1 MFTNY
6 LKATYRHLIKNKINF
21 LFKLGGLT
29 LALFSF
35 LVIAL
40 YVSFQL
46 SFDKYHYDYENIYR
60 VNSNRDEDGKME
72 QYAMVP
78 PAIGPAIKAGFPEIR
93 SFTRLSESN
102 RAFIR
107 YNEKL
112 MRLRGFAEADSS
124 LFNVFTFEFIKGD
137 RRALSRPG
145 TIVLTSSLSIRIFGD
160 EDPIG
165 KLISFPDRQNKSLEV
180 AAIIKDLPA
189 NTHLNFSAVMPF
201 NAFEG
206 GNNPSNDS
214 WEITWDGSVHLYVR
228 LNHQENP
235 NQFSD
240 KINPVIAKNVAKRED
255 GGEKKFSVFLQPIT
269 EIYLGPNMNMEFFE
283 NGNGLYVYIFSLLSI
298 FLLVIASFNYINLS
312 IADFHSRSKEI
323 GVRKILGARKK
334 QIAFQVTLET
344 LFLCFLGLLI
354 SLIILYLLFP
364 KVLVLLDP
372 NLKLEILLN
381 TNVMALIIFTVLF
394 LAAFSTAYPA
404 FQLSMNNPISDLSK
418 GVGFGNSL
426 SISKTLLLFQFII
439 SIICISATLIVGSQV
454 DYINTKDLGYDRT
467 NLISLI
473 MPDEY
478 PLEKAAVLKDE
489 VSRLTG
495 VVSTSY
501 SHYHM
506 TGVPYFKGEYEV
518 EADDAM
524 KQTLI
529 SEVFVDHDFL
539 KTMGVKTLLGRNF
552 DINNPADSHKAF
564 IVNETAVKEFGWTDP
579 LGKKIRVKQT
589 RGEIEKWEGIV
600 VGVVQD
606 FNTRP
611 LREKVEPVVMRLPY
625 DSWPGYCLNVRID
638 RSISEA
644 LPLLKTTYEKV
655 IEGFPIDYRIVGDMY
670 DSQYRDENKALA
682 ALQVGAWMVA
692 LISSIG
698 IFSLSAYMSI
708 RRMKEFGIR
717 KVLGATSRQITLLH
731 VGGFMKIVLVANV
744 IALPIAYWLMKEWL
758 VGFAYRTNLGGIIFI
773 TVTAISFL
781 LVIVS
786 AGYSSLRAGKMNPV
800 DVIKIQ

>member
-6 LKATYRHLIKNKINF
+6 LKATYRHLIKSKINF

-46 SFDKYHYDYENIYR
+46 SFDKYHYEYENIYR
-60 VNSNRDEDGKME
+60 INSNRDEEGKME
-72 QYAMVP
+72 EYAMVP
-78 PAIGPAIKAGFPEIR
+78 PAIGPAIKAEFPEIR
-93 SFTRLSESN
+93 AFSRLSESS

-112 MRLRGFAEADSS
+112 MRLSGFVEADSS
-124 LFNVFTFEFIKGD
+124 LFNVFTFDFIKGD
-137 RRALSRPG
+137 RHALSRPG
-145 TIVLTSSLSIRIFGD
+145 TIVLTSSIAIQIFGD

-165 KLISFPDRQNKSLEV
+165 KLISFPDRQNKTLEV
-180 AAIIKDLPA
+180 AAIINDLPA
-189 NTHLNFSAVMPF
+189 NTHLKIRAITPF
-201 NAFEG
+201 HAFQAD
-206 GNNPSNDS
+206 NSVSNDS
-214 WEITWDGSVHLYVR
+214 WEISWDGSVHLYVR

-235 NQFSD
+235 KQFSD
-240 KINPVIAKNVAKRED
+240 KINPLIARNIAKRED

-283 NGNGLYVYIFSLLSI
+283 KGNGLYVYIFSLLGI
-298 FLLVIASFNYINLS
+298 FLLVIASINYINLS
-312 IADFHSRSKEI
+312 IADFNSRSKEI

-344 LFLCFLGLLI
+344 VFLCFSGLLI
-354 SLIILYLLFP
+354 SLIALYLLFP

-372 NLKLEILLN
+372 NLKLEMLLD
-381 TNVMALIIFTVLF
+381 TNVMFLITLTVLL

-404 FQLSMNNPISDLSK
+404 FRLSMNSPMSDLSK
-418 GVGFGNSL
+418 GVGLGNNL

-439 SIICISATLIVGSQV
+439 SIICISATLIVGKQV
-454 DYINTKDLGYDRT
+454 DYIQTKDLGYDRH

-478 PLEKAAVLKDE
+478 PLEKAPVLKNE
-489 VSRLTG
+489 VDKLTG
-495 VVSTSY
+495 VISTSY

-518 EADDAM
+518 EVNDEM
-524 KQTLI
+524 KQVLI
-529 SEVFVDHDFL
+529 SEVFVDHDFSR
-539 KTMGVKTLLGRNF
+539 TMGVKILLGRNF
-552 DINNPADSHKAF
+552 DVNNPADSHKAF
-564 IVNETAVKEFGWTDP
+564 IVNETAVKEFGWADP
-579 LGKKIRVKQT
+579 LGKKIRVKQAE
-589 RGEIEKWEGIV
+589 GEIEKWEGTV
-600 VGVVQD
+600 VGVIQD

-625 DSWPGYCLNVRID
+625 DSWPGYCLNVKVD
-638 RSISEA
+638 RPISET
-644 LPLLKTTYEKV
+644 LPLLKTTFEKV
-655 IEGFPIDYRIVGDMY
+655 IQGFPVDYRIVEDMY
-670 DSQYRDENKALA
+670 NNQYKEENKALT
-682 ALQVGAWMVA
+682 ALQIATWMVA

-698 IFSLSAYMSI
+698 IFSLSIYMSI

-731 VGGFMKIVLVANV
+731 VGSFMKIVLFAN
-744 IALPIAYWLMKEWL
+744 IISLPIAYWLMKEWL
-758 VGFAYRTNLGGIIFI
+758 AGFAYRTNAGGLIFI
-773 TVTAISFL
+773 AVTAISFL
-781 LVIVS
+781 LVIIS
-786 AGYSSLRAGKMNPV
+786 AGYSSVRAGKMNPV

>member
-1 MFTNY
+1 MFSNY
-6 LKATYRHLIKNKINF
+6 LKATYRHLIKSKINF

-46 SFDKYHYDYENIYR
+46 SFDKYHLDYENIYR

-72 QYAMVP
+72 LYAMVP
-78 PAIGPAIKAGFPEIR
+78 PAIGPALKTEFPEVK
-93 SFTRLSESN
+93 SFTRLTESS
-102 RAFIR
+102 RAFIK

-112 MRLRGFAEADSS
+112 MRLRGFVEADTS
-124 LFNVFTFEFIKGD
+124 LFNVFTFEFIEGD
-137 RRALSRPG
+137 RHALNRPG
-145 TIVLTSSLSIRIFGD
+145 TIILTSSISKQIFGD

-165 KLISFPDRQNKSLEV
+165 KLISFPDKQNKSLEV

-189 NTHLNFSAVMPF
+189 NTHLKISAIMPF
-201 NAFEG
+201 NAFQG
-206 GNNPSNDS
+206 DNNQSLNS
-214 WEITWDGSVHLYVR
+214 WEISWDGSINLYVR
-228 LNHQENP
+228 LNLQENP
-235 NQFSD
+235 DQFSD
-240 KINPVIAKNVAKRED
+240 KINPLIAKNIAKRED
-255 GGEKKFSVFLQPIT
+255 GREKKFSVFLQPIS

-283 NGNGLYVYIFSLLSI
+283 KGNGLYVYIFSLLGI
-298 FLLVIASFNYINLS
+298 FLLVIASINYINLS
-312 IADFHSRSKEI
+312 IADFNSRSKEI
-323 GVRKILGARKK
+323 GVRKILGAQKK
-334 QIAFQVTLET
+334 QIAFQVTLEA
-344 LFLCFLGLLI
+344 LFLCFVGLLI
-354 SLIILYLLFP
+354 SLTILYFLFP

-372 NLKLEILLN
+372 NLKLEMLLD
-381 TNVMALIIFTVLF
+381 TNVVVLITLTVLF

-404 FQLSMNNPISDLSK
+404 FKLSMNSPMSDLNK

-454 DYINTKDLGYDRT
+454 DYIQTKDLGYDRH

-473 MPDEY
+473 MPDDY
-478 PLEKAAVLKDE
+478 PLEKAPVLKDE

-518 EADDAM
+518 EIDNAM
-524 KQTLI
+524 KQMSV
-529 SEVFVDHDFL
+529 SEVFVDHDFF
-539 KTMGVKTLLGRNF
+539 KTMGVKIILGRSF

-579 LGKKIRVKQT
+579 IGKKIKVKQAQ
-589 RGEIEKWEGIV
+589 GDIEKWDGIV
-600 VGVVQD
+600 VGVTQD

-625 DSWPGYCLNVRID
+625 DSWPGYCLNVKID
-638 RSISEA
+638 RTISET

-655 IEGFPIDYRIVGDMY
+655 IQGFPIDYRIVEDMY
-670 DSQYRDENKALA
+670 DSQYKEEDKALT
-682 ALQVGAWMVA
+682 ALQAGTWMVA

-698 IFSLSAYMSI
+698 IFSLSVYMSI

-717 KVLGATSRQITLLH
+717 KVLGATARQITLLH
-731 VGGFMKIVLVANV
+731 VGSFMKIALFANV
-744 IALPIAYWLMKEWL
+744 IALPIGYWLTKEWL
-758 VGFAYRTNLGGIIFI
+758 AGFAYRTNFTGMIFI
-773 TVTAISFL
+773 AVTAISFL
-781 LVIVS
+781 LVIIS